1 MTYDLNRRRFIN
13 SVLAGFA
20 ATQLPGC
27 DSAPTGRPESASNM
41 HRLPYDGIRII
52 ELTKTLTGRLAGL
65 LFADQ
70 GAEVL
75 MAREVG
81 FKPDEHDEFLDR
93 NKYTIAPDQLADTR
107 SADVIIVDGDTE
119 VDRSSA
125 QIVLRVTAALPGD
138 TVYGDL
144 PADCSEDLLNAL
156 VGFFT
161 DMGVTSKMLGRPV
174 IYTPLPLCSVYA
186 AVNGAIAT
194 SAALIDRERCGRGR
208 EVIAS
213 RLAGGLSA
221 IGALALTSEGMPDH
235 LEPADMTGVPEG
247 LSIEDLKVMI
257 SEANQDAKKQLWL
270 EQRFMPLSVPFET
283 SDGRLAIPLAAPNR
297 RLTQRI
303 LKSMGI
309 WDQALEAGMV
319 DVDPYDPVNVKYIG
333 RNLADSLALNY
344 TMSSALADLLASAFI
359 KKPASWWEKTL
370 CLKVGVPCLKVIT
383 WEEFKQDPDA
393 LTAHIF
399 AHAKGH
405 SALQLGRPS
414 WVASAQPYPDLK
426 ARQHLDSL
434 PARTT
439 ELPSVK
445 GQVSKLPLAGYTL
458 VDFTNVVAG
467 PSSGRMFS
475 ELGATVYKID
485 PPNPYHSPVIM
496 TTWAAEMG
504 VGKRTIIIDVQTDE
518 GRKILNKILVNADF
532 ILNNALD
539 AQYERLDLD
548 RAGLDKV
555 NPSIISIQLSA
566 HKAEKPGARDDYPGY
581 DPVIQAQGIMERF
594 GPEGCPTFH
603 GVASC
608 VDYLCGYLGTWA
620 GVTAMY
626 AREYRKDGIGDWA
639 ETSLSTAAVLTQLL
653 LLQSSEPESA
663 RGPFATGMNEGERVY
678 ELSNGWICA
687 KGDHDLTEELS
698 SLEVDAALASLGE
711 QGIAAVPVQTC
722 TELADIHRDNPTTT
736 VYFEMR
742 ESDGWKNECFAPA
755 WFAYDGERVA
765 SPGPAHRIGSDAPVI
780 LAELGY
786 SEEEVADLVAARVV
800 GQTEFLPVK

>member
-1 MTYDLNRRRFIN
+1 
-13 SVLAGFA
+13 
-20 ATQLPGC
+20 
-27 DSAPTGRPESASNM
+27 M
-41 HRLPYDGIRII
+41 HRLPYNGIRII
-52 ELTKTLTGRLAGL
+52 ELSETLTGRLAGL

-75 MAREVG
+75 IAREVG

-93 NKYTIAPDQLADTR
+93 NKYSIAPDQLADTS

-119 VDRSSA
+119 VDRSSG

-156 VGFFT
+156 VGFYT
-161 DMGVTSKMLGRPV
+161 DMGTTSKMLGRPV

-186 AVNGAIAT
+186 AVNGAVAT
-194 SAALIDRERCGRGR
+194 GAALIDRERCGRGR

-213 RLAGGLSA
+213 RIAGGLSA

-235 LEPADMTGVPEG
+235 LEPADITGVPEG
-247 LSIEDLKVMI
+247 LSLEDFKVMV
-257 SEANQDAKKQLWL
+257 SEASQDAKKQLWL
-270 EQRFMPLSVPFET
+270 EQRFIPLAVPYET

-303 LKSMGI
+303 LQSLSI

-319 DVDPYDPVNVKYIG
+319 DVDPYDPVNAEFIG
-333 RNLADSLALNY
+333 RNLADSMALNY

-359 KKPASWWEKTL
+359 EKPASEWEKKL
-370 CLKVGVPCLKVIT
+370 CSEVGVPCLKVIT

-393 LTAHIF
+393 RTAHIF

-426 ARQHLDSL
+426 ARQHIDSL
-434 PARTT
+434 PARSAD
-439 ELPSVK
+439 LPTVK

-467 PSSGRMFS
+467 PSTGRTFS

-485 PPNPYHSPVIM
+485 PTNPYHSPVIM
-496 TTWAAEMG
+496 TTWAAELG
-504 VGKRTIIIDVQTDE
+504 VGKRTIIVDVQTDE
-518 GRKILNKILVNADF
+518 GRKILNKILRDADW

-539 AQYERLDLD
+539 AQMERLDQD

-555 NPSIISIQLSA
+555 NPSIIAIQLSA

-639 ETSLSTAAVLTQLL
+639 ETSLSTAASLTQLL
-653 LLQSSEPESA
+653 LLQTTQPESA
-663 RGPFATGMNEGERVY
+663 TGAFATGMNDGERVY
-678 ELSNGWICA
+678 ELSDGWIFA
-687 KGDHDLTEELS
+687 QGEHDLTEELS
-698 SLEVDAALASLGE
+698 SLEVDEALTKLRE

-736 VYFEMR
+736 VDFEMR

-765 SPGPAHRIGSDAPVI
+765 SPAPAHRIGSDAPAI

-786 SEEEVADLVAARVV
+786 SEEEIADLVAARVV
-800 GQTEFLPVK
+800 GQTEFLPLK

>member
-1 MTYDLNRRRFIN
+1 MTNEFTRRRFIN
-13 SVLAGFA
+13 SVLTGFA

-27 DSAPTGRPESASNM
+27 DSTPSGETKPASST
-41 HRLPYDGIRII
+41 HRLPYAGIRII
-52 ELTKTLTGRLAGL
+52 EQSELLTGRLAGL

-75 MAREVG
+75 IARDAG
-81 FKPDEHDEFLDR
+81 FESDEHDEFLDR
-93 NKYTIAPDQLADTR
+93 NKYSLAPGELADTS
-107 SADVIIVDGDTE
+107 SADVIIVDGDADL
-119 VDRSSA
+119 DRSSG

-156 VGFFT
+156 VGFYT
-161 DMGVTSKMLGRPV
+161 DMGTISKLIGRPV

-186 AVNGAIAT
+186 AVNGAVAT
-194 SAALIDRERCGRGR
+194 AAALIDRERCGSGR

-235 LEPADMTGVPEG
+235 LEPADITGVPEG
-247 LSIEDLKVMI
+247 LSLEDFKSMM
-257 SEANQDAKKQLWL
+257 SEASQDAKKQLWV
-270 EQRFMPLSVPFET
+270 EQRFIPLAVPYET

-303 LKSMGI
+303 LQSIGV

-319 DVDPYDPVNVKYIG
+319 DVDPYDPVNAEFIG
-333 RNLADSLALNY
+333 RNLADSMGLNFP
-344 TMSSALADLLASAFI
+344 MSSALAELVASAFI
-359 KKPASWWEKTL
+359 EKPAAEWEKHL
-370 CLKVGVPCLKVIT
+370 CSEVGVPCLKVIT
-383 WEEFKQDPDA
+383 WEEFKNDPDA
-393 LTAHIF
+393 RTAHIF

-405 SALQLGRPS
+405 SAVQLGRPS
-414 WVASAQPYPDLK
+414 WVASAQPYPDLM
-426 ARQHLDSL
+426 ARQHIDSL
-434 PARTT
+434 PARST
-439 ELPSVK
+439 ELPTARSS
-445 GQVSKLPLAGYTL
+445 VSKRPLEGYTL

-467 PSSGRMFS
+467 PSAGRMFS

-485 PPNPYHSPVIM
+485 PVNPYHSPVIM
-496 TTWAAEMG
+496 TTWAAELG
-504 VGKRTIIIDVQTDE
+504 VGKRTMILDIQTDE
-518 GRKILNKILVNADF
+518 GRKVLNKILVDADW

-594 GPEGCPTFH
+594 GPEGCPSFH

-608 VDYLCGYLGTWA
+608 VDYLCGYLGAWA

-626 AREYRKDGIGDWA
+626 AREFRKDGIGDWA
-639 ETSLSTAAVLTQLL
+639 ETSLSTAAALTQLL
-653 LLQSSEPESA
+653 LLQSPQPESA
-663 RGPFATGMNEGERVY
+663 TGAFATGMNAGERVY
-678 ELSNGWICA
+678 ELSDGWIFA
-687 KGDHDLTEELS
+687 QGAHDLTEELS
-698 SLEVDAALASLGE
+698 SLEIDAALAKLSE
-711 QGIAAVPVQTC
+711 QGISAVPVHTC
-722 TELADIHRDNPTTT
+722 KELADLHRDNPTTT

-765 SPGPAHRIGSDAPVI
+765 SPGPAHRVGSDAPLI

-800 GQTEFLPVK
+800 GQTEFLPFK